1 MKGLRFVK
9 MLVGTKCFNVQ
20 NYSMLW
26 SVWRYSSRT
35 KALTWTISLVKF
47 LTKYFNFWGFVPLVV
62 KFRRNG
68 SMAQM
73 VQVPFCIPWQLF
85 CYSRFCSKPV
95 WDTDA
100 LVDLVFLHDCGLW
113 WELCWAVSLLL
124 HCKPVN
130 SMEGGEYL
138 FYLSWGSAGCEQ
150 CYLQCLLCHV
160 PLIGKTFLKP
170 GLGNF
175 GKHLGWNCQTVVLH
189 LLAPFIQKL

>member
-1 MKGLRFVK
+1 MLLACGTLTILGQWVWTNHSHVRTLNNFFYMKGLRFVK

-20 NYSMLW
+20 NFSMLW
-26 SVWRYSSRT
+26 SVWHYSSRT

-47 LTKYFNFWGFVPLVV
+47 LTKYFNFWGFVLLVV

-95 WDTDA
+95 WDMDA

-113 WELCWAVSLLL
+113 WDLCWAVSLLL
-124 HCKPVN
+124 HCKHCSQPA
-130 SMEGGEYL
+130 EPQL
-138 FYLSWGSAGCEQ
+138 R
-150 CYLQCLLCHV
+150 
-160 PLIGKTFLKP
+160 
-170 GLGNF
+170 
-175 GKHLGWNCQTVVLH
+175 
-189 LLAPFIQKL
+189 